1 MATKKVNIDIIA
13 KDKTRQAMQSATGGV
28 NSLKNSVFNLKNALI
43 GLGAGVAIK
52 SFVDV
57 GKQIESLQVRLK
69 FLFGTAEEGAKAF
82 EAMARFASKVPFS
95 LEQIQQGSGVLA
107 VVSKDADELA
117 EILELTGNVA
127 AVTGLDFRT
136 TAEQIQRSLSAGISS
151 ADLFRERGVKAMLGF
166 SAGATVSVEQTRDA
180 LFKTFGKDGQFAGAT
195 KDLANT
201 LEGTLSMIGD
211 KYFNFQKQV
220 AEEFFVAL
228 KKEFGAL
235 DVALAENEQAIS
247 DIAQAIGKGL
257 ANAVTVASTSISF
270 LKENFELIKTL
281 GMAVVIFGVTR
292 RMLGLAIAIKKVG
305 LAFRTLNKVSMR
317 NFIGLLAAAGFIIA
331 DMTGKLDEFF
341 ALLEKPKTMSELGDE
356 LELITDQ
363 LSILEDNGVKGFQ
376 RIQDEAYAF
385 RNELQGMQHGLD
397 KTSHEFKALQNMIDE
412 VEQALHD
419 VPLKTITIDVHEQKK
434 EVSLLTQAYEKF
446 KEGFMDAVNAQK
458 TGFETIKNIGKE
470 TFKELKTML
479 TDFVMTEKL
488 QFQDF
493 AQVITRM
500 IVEALIGAAI
510 KSALAKAVEMFK
522 ASAIRDALISVYT
535 AALRAF
541 KNFGGVPFG
550 VIAAGATIA
559 AGIGLVNKIRGFE
572 KGGRPPVGQPSLVG
586 EGGPELFVPNTAGTI
601 IPNDKLG
608 GSQPV
613 TVNFNINTVDARGF
627 NELLVNSRGVIVNMI
642 NNAVNEKGK
651 VAII

>member
-1 MATKKVNIDIIA
+1 MAK
-13 KDKTRQAMQSATGGV
+13 
-28 NSLKNSVFNLKNALI
+28 
-43 GLGAGVAIK
+43 
-52 SFVDV
+52 
-57 GKQIESLQVRLK
+57 
-69 FLFGTAEEGAKAF
+69 
-82 EAMARFASKVPFS
+82 FASKVPFS

-211 KYFNFQKQV
+211 KYFNFQKEV

-235 DVALAENEQAIS
+235 DQALADNEALIT
-247 DIAQAIGKGL
+247 DIARAIGKGL
-257 ANAVTVASTSISF
+257 ADAVTLASQSIVF
-270 LKENFELIKTL
+270 FKENFETIKRL
-281 GMAVVIFGVTR
+281 GMAAVIFTVTR
-292 RMLGLAIAIKKVG
+292 RMLSLAIAIKKVG
-305 LAFRTLNKVSMR
+305 LAFLTLNKVAMR
-317 NFIGLLAAAGFIIA
+317 NFIGMLAAAGFIIA

-341 ALLEKPKTMSELGDE
+341 ALFEKPKTMQELGDE
-356 LELITDQ
+356 LDLIVEQ
-363 LSILEDNGVKGFQ
+363 LGLLEDNGVKGFQ
-376 RIQDEAYAF
+376 RIHDEAIQF
-385 RNELQGMQHGLD
+385 RNDLEALRMGVEEG
-397 KTSHEFKALQNMIDE
+397 SHEFQMLSNMINE

-419 VPLKTITIDVHEQKK
+419 VPLQTITIDVDEQTKK
-434 EVSLLTQAYEKF
+434 VGLLTQAYQKF
-446 KEGFMDAVNAQK
+446 KEGFMDALKDQK
-458 TGFETIKNIGKE
+458 SAMEQIKDIGKA
-470 TFKELKTML
+470 TFGELKKTL
-479 TDFVMTEKL
+479 TDFVMTGKL
-488 QFQDF
+488 EFEDF
-493 AQVITRM
+493 ARFVIKKFIEM
-500 IVEALIGAAI
+500 LVGQAIQAAFQKSLKLFKMDAI
-510 KSALAKAVEMFK
+510 KKAM
-522 ASAIRDALISVYT
+522 ISVFEG
-535 AALRAF
+535 ALKTFASI
-541 KNFGGVPFG
+541 PFPFN
-550 VIAAGATIA
+550 IAAVGGAIA
-559 AGIGLVNKIRGFE
+559 FGMSMVNKIRGFE
-572 KGGRPPVGQPSLVG
+572 KGGRPPVGQPSIVG
-586 EGGPELFVPNTAGTI
+586 ESGPELFVPDQAGTVV
-601 IPNDKLG
+601 PNNQLG
-608 GSQPV
+608 MGKQV